1 MKAGFAINAKNKS
14 TIGTLSHIGFSV
26 YDCWALAV
34 PSKKKTKKKM
44 VIKVRI
50 ENEYKS
56 PNRNCRNR
64 YSSKSEN

>member
-34 PSKKKTKKKM
+34 PSKKIDKKKKM
-44 VIKVRI
+44 VIKVQI
-50 ENEYKS
+50 EN
-56 PNRNCRNR
+56 
-64 YSSKSEN
+64 